1 MFNSISGVITSRL
14 PHRLYL
20 DCNGVEWDICVPESS
35 LDALP
40 PAGSAARIFTWLSHT
55 ETAMQLYGF
64 SSAGERDVF
73 LDLLKVDGIGAKGA
87 VRIMSSVSSGRL
99 TEILDRGDVEML
111 EKIPGVGKKTAA
123 KMMLALKGKLSVPA
137 QGVRGTVPCPEPD
150 YADVLNSLVDM
161 GYERQR
167 AAEKIEVILGALSS
181 DPEFQSRP
189 KAEREELL
197 FRRAIIEMA

>member
-20 DCNGVEWDICVPESS
+20 DSNGVEWDICVPESS

-40 PAGSAARIFTWLSHT
+40 PAGSAARIFTWLNHT
-55 ETAMQLYGF
+55 ETSMQLYGF

-99 TEILDRGDVEML
+99 TEILERGDVEML

-137 QGVRGTVPCPEPD
+137 QGLGRSVSCPEPD

-167 AAEKIEVILGALSS
+167 AAEKIDGIIGVLSS
-181 DPEFQSRP
+181 DPEFRSKP